1 MTVSHKP
8 LNQRSARELAQ
19 GIAAGAFT
27 AEQATEACLARIEAR
42 EGAIKAWAHLDPQ
55 AALSRARA
63 LDSGP
68 PRGPLHGVPV
78 GIKDIFDTF
87 DAPTE
92 MGSPIYA
99 GNRPF
104 ADSYAV
110 AALRAAGA
118 VILGK
123 TVTAEFAG
131 MHPGP
136 TANPHDPSR
145 TPGGSSSG
153 SAAAV
158 ADFMVPVA
166 LGTQTGGSVLRPA
179 SFCGVVGFKP
189 QFAAISRAGL
199 KLAAETLDTVGVLAR
214 DVEDAAL
221 IYDVLTGQVPAAPA
235 ERATPPAIAFCRTVL
250 WERAEPETIR
260 ALEEAREKLG
270 AAGAAVD
277 EIDMPGDFLAVDRE
291 RNIVNAVER
300 ARTMA
305 HEWHHHRDAISDTL
319 AETLTEGLAT
329 PHEAYLAA
337 LETCREA
344 RARLP
349 GLFGAKDALL
359 VPCVPGAAPR
369 GLGFTGDPA
378 FQGFWTALHVPT
390 ITLPIH
396 RTDDG
401 LPVGIQLVGRPRE
414 DAGLL
419 AVARWTLAR
428 LKGSDP

>member
-1 MTVSHKP
+1 MTSSQQP
-8 LNQRSARELAQ
+8 LNQRFARELAQ

-27 AEQATEACLARIEAR
+27 AVEATEACLARIAAR
-42 EGAIKAWAHLDPQ
+42 DGVLKAWVHLDPEAPLAQ
-55 AALSRARA
+55 ARA
-63 LDSGP
+63 LDAGP

-99 GNRPF
+99 GHQPF

-136 TANPHDPSR
+136 TVNPHDPSR

-179 SFCGVVGFKP
+179 SFCGIVGFKP
-189 QFAAISRAGL
+189 QFAAISRAGV

-214 DVEDAAL
+214 DVDDAAFL
-221 IYDVLTGQVPAAPA
+221 FDVLTGQPPGAPA
-235 ERATPPAIAFCRTVL
+235 ERTAPPVIGFCRTVI
-250 WERAEPETIR
+250 WDRAAPETVQ
-260 ALEEAREKLG
+260 ALEEARERLV

-277 EIDMPGDFLAVDRE
+277 EVEMPGDFLAVDRD
-291 RNIVNAVER
+291 RNVINSVER

-305 HEWHHHRDAISDTL
+305 HEWHHHREAISDTL

-329 PHEAYLAA
+329 PHDAYLAA
-337 LETCREA
+337 LETCRQA
-344 RARLP
+344 RGRLP
-349 GLFGAKDALL
+349 ALFGANDALL
-359 VPCVPGAAPR
+359 VPCVPGVAPA
-369 GLGFTGDPA
+369 GLGSTGDPT

-390 ITLPIH
+390 ITLPTH
-396 RTDDG
+396 RTADG
-401 LPVGIQLVGRPRE
+401 LPVGIQLVGRPRD

-419 AVARWTLAR
+419 SVARWALAR
-428 LKGSDP
+428 LKGD